1 MHKFLG
7 ILFLTTLLSLPALAQ
22 EQPSPEWFSCT
33 QDSDCVDISYP
44 CAGATVNKSF
54 AQKANEFYKLENART
69 NCMSTPDTGKS
80 TVPFRTFCKANIC
93 GSEGVNPNPGF
104 S

>member
-7 ILFLTTLLSLPALAQ
+7 ALLLTMTLSLPGFAQ
-22 EQPSPEWFSCT
+22 EKPSPEWFACT
-33 QDSDCVDISYP
+33 QDSDCVDIHYS

-69 NCMSTPDTGKS
+69 ECTSPQPPANAP
-80 TVPFRTFCKANIC
+80 PFRVFCKDNVC
-93 GSEGVNPNPGF
+93 GSEGINPNPGF